1 MGAFSFCCGCNVDW
15 LATMH
20 TQIPQQREGVHV
32 HVHAS
37 LREVH
42 QTQPMMHRGPAGRV
56 CARVWL
62 HLKQNSL
69 RDLLHACG
77 RQA

>member
-1 MGAFSFCCGCNVDW
+1 MDDGRLFFLLRLQRG

-20 TQIPQQREGVHV
+20 IYTQIPQQREGVHV

-42 QTQPMMHRGPAGRV
+42 QTQPMHRGPAGRV
-56 CARVWL
+56 LVFGCT
-62 HLKQNSL
+62 
-69 RDLLHACG
+69 
-77 RQA
+77 